1 MIPTDRVGITV
12 RSLLTWVADAG
23 IVQLAEQACA
33 AMRAFTEKRGHTV
46 MTSGAVGAGST
57 GAVINVLTAV
67 VSSPAIDTDALVTA
81 IGVVTCATVL
91 ARIGHQLAF
100 INIISAKLTCK
111 LWFTLAV
118 ISVHSIHTCASVL
131 ALMTWTVINVDVA
144 VYPSKTW
151 YTRTLVAGVSFLEA
165 GPSIK
170 AW

>member
-1 MIPTDRVGITV
+1 MIPTDRVGVTV
-12 RSLLTWVADAG
+12 RSLLAWVGDAG
-23 IVQLAEQACA
+23 IIQLAEQPCA
-33 AMRAFTEKRGHTV
+33 AIRTFTEKRGHAV
-46 MTSGAVGAGST
+46 ITSGAVGAGST

-67 VSSPAIDTDALVTA
+67 VSSPAVDTDTLVTA
-81 IGVVTCATVL
+81 ISIVTCAAVL

-100 INIISAKLTCK
+100 VNIISAKLTCK

-118 ISVHSIHTCASVL
+118 ISVHSINTGASVL
-131 ALMTWTVINVDVA
+131 ALMTWTVIDVDVA

-151 YTRTLVAGVSFLEA
+151 YTRTFVAGVSFLEA